1 VAVQPQDEERSAD
14 RAQAVSLAPLT
25 PEEAL
30 RALLAVD
37 PEDEPA
43 ENESNHGKGKE
54 RPDPEETQPG

>member
-1 VAVQPQDEERSAD
+1 MATEKEPSRSERL
-14 RAQAVSLAPLT
+14 SLAPLT
-25 PEEAL
+25 PDEAL

-43 ENESNHGKGKE
+43 ENESTRGKGKE